1 MSWVLSGMPASRDA
15 AYGLQWHPHIQFWRI
30 VELRDAA
37 VVLGVPAD
45 ATADQVRSAFRARAR
60 LLHPDR
66 MASASSTDRVAAQA
80 AMAQLNEA
88 NETFA
93 AHFQRGGANRPAPE
107 PKPRHSQGEYKLL
120 DRFEVMLC
128 PDFGRSVMGTLLV
141 LLFDDGDVVP
151 IFGSHESDLRGEPLV
166 TRPIAVRQGEKAKR
180 GGRIDIFGGGYV
192 LVRGGKSRAE
202 DLLALLTAPPPK
214 APPPKAQPKPA
225 SPPPKPRPAPP
236 TGQER
241 APISKVV
248 PELANIA
255 QGASRFTIE
264 VSPGQVDI
272 CSCLTSC
279 NDRDTHRCALGV
291 SEAAD
296 LAAVLTR
303 EGEAWNPTPLPLPE
317 DLDDLTVRRIN
328 PGERPAAV
336 LLDWRSSFPDSEG
349 EGRSAWPCVTLLLR
363 GSADQPSTTLAAIVR
378 VLSSAAAIADDWD
391 EGRISRED
399 ARRRLLDT

>member
-1 MSWVLSGMPASRDA
+1 M
-15 AYGLQWHPHIQFWRI
+15 
-30 VELRDAA
+30 ELRDAA
-37 VVLGVPAD
+37 VVLGVPVD
-45 ATADQVRSAFRARAR
+45 ATTEQVRSAFRARAR

-66 MASASSTDRVAAQA
+66 LAGASPADRVAAQA

-93 AHFQRGGANRPAPE
+93 DHFQRGGASQPAPE
-107 PKPRHSQGEYKLL
+107 PGPENSESEYELL

-128 PDFGRSVMGTLLV
+128 PDLGGGVVGSLLV
-141 LLFDDGDVVP
+141 FLFDDGEVVP
-151 IFGSHESDLRGEPLV
+151 FFRSHESDMRGEPLI
-166 TRPIAVRQGEKAKR
+166 TGRIAVMPGVKVKR
-180 GGRIDIFGGGYV
+180 GGRIDISGGGYV

-202 DLLALLTAPPPK
+202 DLLGRLTLRAPKTPPPR
-214 APPPKAQPKPA
+214 AQPRPA
-225 SPPPKPRPAPP
+225 SPPPKPGPSTPQDR
-236 TGQER
+236 TS
-241 APISKVV
+241 ISKVV

-264 VSPGQVDI
+264 VAPGRVDI

-279 NDRDTHRCALGV
+279 IDRGTHSCALGA

-303 EGEAWNPTPLPLPE
+303 EGDALNPTPLPLPE

-328 PGERPAAV
+328 PGKRPSAV
-336 LLDWRSSFPDSEG
+336 LLDWRSSFPDDGG
-349 EGRSAWPCVTLLLR
+349 EGRSAWPCITLLLH

-378 VLSSAAAIADDWD
+378 ALSSAAAIADDWD
-391 EGRISRED
+391 EGRITREE
-399 ARRRLLDT
+399 AQQLLFDT